1 MVGMKLAAASLA
13 LLPAAADAFVAPTVL
28 RGQVAQTAGQA
39 AAASAAPSGGRSTG
53 VATVAACAL
62 VATVAVKAAR
72 PARKSAAA
80 SSVVSMQAEEEVK
93 MSPSVPYL
101 PYPERLE
108 GWVGGEKGFDPL
120 RTSDIIDVYWLREAE
135 LKHGR
140 ICMLATLGWISV
152 DAGWRF
158 EAEMFQGVS
167 VINAHNKMVEMGV
180 MQQMLSIVG
189 VCEIFSLYL
198 IKEGLLGKIQRKAGD
213 YFIGKN
219 FLPKEEDKAKDMQ
232 LKELENGRLAML
244 AFSGICTQ
252 ANLFPESHF
261 PYL

>member
-120 RTSDIIDVYWLREAE
+120 RTSDIIDVYWLREAVD
-135 LKHGR
+135 KRAPTITMRGR
-140 ICMLATLGWISV
+140 AEARPHLHVGHPWLDLSGCWLALRGRDVPGCQRHQRTQQDGRDGRHAADV
-152 DAGWRF
+152 VHCWR
-158 EAEMFQGVS
+158 V
-167 VINAHNKMVEMGV
+167 
-180 MQQMLSIVG
+180 
-189 VCEIFSLYL
+189 
-198 IKEGLLGKIQRKAGD
+198 
-213 YFIGKN
+213 
-219 FLPKEEDKAKDMQ
+219 
-232 LKELENGRLAML
+232 
-244 AFSGICTQ
+244 
-252 ANLFPESHF
+252 
-261 PYL
+261 